1 MDSKLLNASREFDN
15 LNTHSIENTIY
26 WLKLY
31 IQQNPNND
39 KVNTILNQ
47 LTSIDV
53 QLKDIYEQLDTII
66 NSE

>member
-1 MDSKLLNASREFDN
+1 MDSNLINASREFDN
-15 LNTHSIENTIY
+15 LNTHSIKNTIY

-31 IQQNPNND
+31 VQQNPNND